1 MKRIAM
7 KDSERAAWRPNQV
20 VVRMLGPE
28 IGVTEGR
35 NAHARI
41 IELEEAQTPSM
52 SAAKLV
58 LAAAIASR
66 AIANMMEKT
75 Q

>member
-7 KDSERAAWRPNQV
+7 KDSERTAWRPNQV
-20 VVRMLGPE
+20 VIRMLGPE
-28 IGVTEGR
+28 IGVTEGS
-35 NAHARI
+35 NAHSRI
-41 IELEEAQTPSM
+41 IELEAIQTPSM

-58 LAAAIASR
+58 LAAAVASR

>member
-7 KDSERAAWRPNQV
+7 GDSERSAWRPNQV
-20 VVRMLGPE
+20 VVRMMGAE
-28 IGVTEGR
+28 IGVTEGG
-35 NAHARI
+35 NVHDRI
-41 IELEEAQTPSM
+41 TELEAAQTPTR

-58 LAAAIASR
+58 LAAAVASR